1 MEEYEFRSHWSS
13 METLPTNATR
23 CLVTDGDLVITA
35 TYLVDSFLQHVWI
48 FSDVDHKE
56 NFNIIGWMPLPRP
69 MPKPA
74 VVEDIVNEKPISKRV
89 VKE

>member
-1 MEEYEFRSHWSS
+1 MEEYEFQAVWQPFPI
-13 METLPTNATR
+13 TGPPNATR

-35 TYLVDSFLQHVWI
+35 TYLVDSSLQHVWI

-56 NFNIIGWMPLPRP
+56 NFKIIGWMPLPRP
-69 MPKPA
+69 MPKP
-74 VVEDIVNEKPISKRV
+74 VEDIVNEKTVSKRV